1 VLPKPGSNLESQPKF
16 RETKSID
23 MSLYNLDKIF
33 QPASIAVIG
42 ASEKKASIGRALMDN
57 LAESEFPGDVF
68 AVNPNYDRVRGFKA
82 YRKISDVP
90 EKVEMAI
97 VAIPISKVPSII
109 EECVDAGVKGAVII
123 SAGGRETGAGGQKIE
138 AKIKEN
144 AEKGGLRIIGPNSMG
159 VICPGNHLN
168 ASFAAHLPADG
179 NLAFISQSGAI
190 CSAMLDLSLKEKM
203 GYRHFISIGSMLDV
217 DFGDLIDYVGS
228 DPRVRSVLL
237 YIESLTHFRK
247 FMSAVRAVSRL
258 KPVIILKSG
267 RSPAGAR
274 AASSHTGAM
283 AGEDAV
289 YDAAFKRAGAV
300 RVDTIGD
307 FFNCAELLAKQ
318 ARPGPNGKRMTVL
331 TNSGGPGVMAA
342 DAITHYRLQASELG
356 EETIQRL
363 NDVLPPY
370 WSHGN
375 PIDILG
381 DATPERYADAV
392 HCLRSD
398 EIDGLLVILNPQA
411 MTDPA
416 EVARALVKAFEK
428 RSYLVFASWMGGKD
442 VEKGIEI
449 LNSAGIATYDTPE
462 QAIKAFKYL
471 YDYGENLKL
480 LQEIPPQITRE
491 FRFDRKT
498 VRSLVREGLTRDNGL
513 LTEVESKKLLNAYG
527 IPTNPTEKATSIA
540 EAKEIARSLGFPLA
554 MKICSTDIVHK
565 SESGGVQLDLRS
577 ENDLQRAYE
586 KIMQN
591 VRRYSADAEIQG
603 VSLQTMSPC
612 PDVELLIGAKK
623 DPSFGPVILFGVGG
637 IHTEILQDRNI
648 GMVPLN
654 RLLARRLME
663 DTRIFALLIGHRNR
677 PGADIKQLEEM
688 LVCLSHLL
696 VDFPEIAELDM
707 NPVILDSGRPCAVDA
722 RVIVEPAEV
731 PAPHHL
737 VISSYPE
744 QYEYPG
750 VLTDGLRL
758 FIRPIKPE
766 DAPMLVGLFNAM
778 SSTSRYYRFFS
789 PMKSLPHHMLVRF
802 TQIDYD
808 REMALVALDESRNLE
823 QILGVARVIGKPDG
837 QEGEFAVVVGDAWQ
851 GKGVGAELL
860 KRCLRIVRER
870 GMQTVRGFALRENE
884 QMVKLARKLG
894 FQVSIDAD
902 THEYEMT
909 IDLSERRTQ

>member
-1 VLPKPGSNLESQPKF
+1 
-16 RETKSID
+16 

-42 ASEKKASIGRALMDN
+42 ASEKTASIGRALMDN
-57 LAESEFPGDVF
+57 LTESEFPGGIF
-68 AVNPNYDRVRGFKA
+68 AVNPNHARVLGFKA
-82 YRKISDVP
+82 HSKVTDIP
-90 EKVEMAI
+90 EKVELAVVAAPIAKVPEI
-97 VAIPISKVPSII
+97 VA
-109 EECVDAGVKGAVII
+109 ECVDAGVKGAIII
-123 SAGGRETGAGGQKIE
+123 SAGGRETGAEGKKLEAGIKKI
-138 AKIKEN
+138 AD
-144 AEKGGLRIIGPNSMG
+144 KGSLRIIGPNSMG
-159 VICPGNHLN
+159 VICPGNQLN
-168 ASFAAHLPADG
+168 ASFAAHMAPDG
-179 NLAFISQSGAI
+179 NLAFVSQSGAI

-203 GYRHFISIGSMLDV
+203 GYRYFVSIGSMLDV

-228 DPRVRSVLL
+228 DSRVKSVLL

-247 FMSAVRAVSRL
+247 FMSAVRAVSRM

-267 RSPAGAR
+267 RSRAGIK

-300 RVDTIGD
+300 RVNTIGD

-318 ARPGPNGKRMTVL
+318 VRPRGKRMTVL

-342 DAITHYRLQASELG
+342 DAIAHYKLQPSELS
-356 EETIQRL
+356 EDTVRQL
-363 NDVLPPY
+363 NAVLPPY
-370 WSHGN
+370 WSRGN

-381 DATPERYADAV
+381 DATAERYADAV
-392 HCLRSD
+392 NCLRSD
-398 EIDGLLVILNPQA
+398 EMDGLLVILNPQA
-411 MTDPA
+411 VADPA
-416 EVARALVKAFEK
+416 EVAGALAKALK
-428 RSYLVFASWMGGKD
+428 KKTYPVFTSWMGGRD

-449 LNSAGIATYDTPE
+449 LNSAGIPTYDTPE

-491 FRFDRKT
+491 FDFDRQT
-498 VRSLVREGLTRDNGL
+498 VSDLVREGLKRDNGL
-513 LTEVESKKLLNAYG
+513 LTEVESKKLLKAYG
-527 IPTNPTEKATSIA
+527 IPTNPTEKAASIA
-540 EAKEIARSLGFPLA
+540 EAQEIAGRLGFPLA

-565 SESGGVQLDLRS
+565 SEAGGVQLDLRS
-577 ENDLQRAYE
+577 ESDLQRAYE
-586 KIMQN
+586 KIMHN
-591 VRRYSADAEIQG
+591 VREYRGDAEIQG
-603 VSLQTMSPC
+603 VSLQTMNPC
-612 PDVELLIGAKK
+612 PDLELLIGARK
-623 DPSFGPVILFGVGG
+623 DPGFGPVILFGAGG
-637 IHTEILQDRNI
+637 IQTEVLNDRNI
-648 GMVPLN
+648 GIAPLN

-663 DTRIFALLIGHRNR
+663 GTRIFALLKGYRNR
-677 PGADIKQLEEM
+677 PPADIKRLEEM

-722 RVIVEPAEV
+722 RVIVKPAEV
-731 PAPHHL
+731 AAPYHL
-737 VISSYPE
+737 VISAYPE

-758 FIRPIKPE
+758 LIRPIKPE
-766 DAPMLVGLFNAM
+766 DAPMLVDLFNAM
-778 SSTSRYYRFFS
+778 SWTSRYYRFFS
-789 PMKSLPHHMLVRF
+789 PMKLLPQDMLVRF

-808 REMALVALDESRNLE
+808 REMALVALDESRNAE
-823 QILGVARVIGKPDG
+823 QILGVARVIGNPDG

-870 GMQTVRGFALRENE
+870 GMRTVRGFALRENE

-894 FQVSIDAD
+894 FEVSIDAD
-902 THEYEMT
+902 THDYNMT
-909 IDLSERRTQ
+909 IDLSERRAG